1 MEKEAWKDRILGSLE
16 GAKRAE
22 PDPHLYDGIRARL
35 NATSPVAQMHVV
47 RRPYLALA
55 AACLVLLLTANI
67 WALTQRYPETSAAP
81 NTSIYQLDAANF
93 DLY

>member
-1 MEKEAWKDRILGSLE
+1 MEKEAWKDRIMGSLE

-22 PDPHLYDGIRARL
+22 PGTHLYDGIRARL
-35 NATSPVAQMHVV
+35 KAANPAAQMHVV

-55 AACLVLLLTANI
+55 AAFLALLLTANI
-67 WALTQRYPETSAAP
+67 RALAQRYPEVSVP
-81 NTSIYQLDAANF
+81 PDTSIYQLNAANF